1 MSPIS
6 LKRSMSTPSNT
17 TDSNSVTVA
26 ISLGSNLPYLKRS
39 PREIVLAAIQSLQG
53 ISIESQASSLYL
65 SEPIDCP
72 SDAEDFINAA
82 MVLRLASQTSAGELL
97 AILQGIEADYGRQ
110 RGNEQNQPR
119 TLDIDIISYG
129 NQELVSIDLIL
140 PHPRATQRR
149 FVLMPLA
156 EIHPEMV
163 LPGQSASIAQ
173 LLAALPRIENVQ
185 LLT

>member
-1 MSPIS
+1 MN
-6 LKRSMSTPSNT
+6 TPRNT
-17 TDSNSVTVA
+17 IDSNSVTVVV
-26 ISLGSNLPYLKRS
+26 SLGSNLPYSNRS
-39 PREIVLAAIQSLQG
+39 PREIVLSAMESLRR

-72 SDAEDFINAA
+72 AGSGEFINAA
-82 MVLRLASQTSAGELL
+82 MVLRIASKTSARELL
-97 AILQGIEADYGRQ
+97 GVLQNMEADYGRQ
-110 RGNEQNQPR
+110 HGAERNRAR

-129 NQELVSIDLIL
+129 NQELECKDLIL
-140 PHPRATQRR
+140 PHPRAALRR

-156 EIHPEMV
+156 QIHPEMV

-173 LLAALPRIENVQ
+173 LLATLPRIENVQ

>member
-6 LKRSMSTPSNT
+6 LKPSMSILSNII
-17 TDSNSVTVA
+17 NRHSVAVA
-26 ISLGSNLPYLKRS
+26 VSLGSNLPYLNRS
-39 PREIVLAAIQSLQG
+39 PREIVFAAMDSLRG
-53 ISIESQASSLYL
+53 ICTKSQASSLYL
-65 SEPIDCP
+65 SEPIGCAP
-72 SDAEDFINAA
+72 CAGDFINAA
-82 MVLRLASQTSAGELL
+82 MVLHLTSKVSACEFLAV
-97 AILQGIEADYGRQ
+97 LQGIEADYGRQ
-110 RGNEQNQPR
+110 RGTDQNQAR

-129 NQELVSIDLIL
+129 SQEVESSDLIL
-140 PHPRATQRR
+140 PHPRATQRG

-173 LLAALPRIENVQ
+173 LLAALPRIDNVR